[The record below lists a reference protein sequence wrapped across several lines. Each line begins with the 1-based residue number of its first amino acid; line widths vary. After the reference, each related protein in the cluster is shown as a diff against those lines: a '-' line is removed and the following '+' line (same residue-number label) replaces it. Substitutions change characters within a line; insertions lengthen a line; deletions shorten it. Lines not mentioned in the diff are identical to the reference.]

1 MDCVSF
7 ECDRLAAKEI
17 ARFQEQLIQKLTDEM
32 GAHATENAPATG
44 AITVSHVNAHEHEW
58 TFARAFLYS
67 LTILTTVGK
76 SLHVLFIVPMLGVFL
91 LR

>member
-1 MDCVSF
+1 M
-7 ECDRLAAKEI
+7 AAKEI

-32 GAHATENAPATG
+32 NLHTIENAPATG
-44 AITVSHVNAHEHEW
+44 AVTIPHINAHEHDW

-76 SLHVLFIVPMLGVFL
+76 SFLGFL
-91 LR
+91 L